1 MSKVECHMS
10 QPMLTYPYHFQA
22 NQNWCDD
29 PFKIGDT
36 YVTLS
41 IFAAEK
47 YPEEFR
53 VSIVDLTGPGSPQ
66 FPLTRR
72 MLQQIL

>member
-1 MSKVECHMS
+1 M
-10 QPMLTYPYHFQA
+10 
-22 NQNWCDD
+22 
-29 PFKIGDT
+29 
-36 YVTLS
+36 LS

-47 YPEEFR
+47 YPEEFG
-53 VSIVDLTGPGSPQ
+53 VSVVDLTGPGSTQ